1 MCLRSERSANARS
14 GVSGALHPSR
24 TDLSTTSS
32 PSSSSQKAERKGRV
46 ERKNRRYAKLIR
58 KTKKRARSELKN
70 AWSVHGYAERSS
82 GASLLLGEKAAETG
96 GMESTENIR
105 LPVLDGATL
114 SFAEFSHRIEKNN
127 QPCLIQNLLQHWP
140 AMKAWTSS
148 SAIKSIVPKDYG
160 CKVGSDDDGYAVR
173 LRYKHFHRY
182 AHDPEHGLKDD
193 SPLYVFDS
201 NMLEKTGMA
210 KEYIVPHL
218 FSEDLLK
225 YAGEDRRPPF
235 RWVCIGGARWGTGI
249 HVDPLGTSAWNALI
263 TGHKRWALFPPGFVP
278 KSVLKPKGVDS
289 AVRWF
294 DVVWPETQEPAWEAK
309 GYPKPINVWQGPG
322 ETVFVPS
329 GWWHVVVNLDFTV
342 AVTHNFCSTSNFGL
356 VFRHTR
362 VSRPKMTQRWLEGLK
377 VARPD
382 LYEEGLGI
390 QNRGEVCS
398 EASSPTSSST
408 SSSSDDDCL

>member
-1 MCLRSERSANARS
+1 MCLRSNKSRNVRS
-14 GVSGALHPSR
+14 GMSLPVQ
-24 TDLSTTSS
+24 SS
-32 PSSSSQKAERKGRV
+32 PTYPTANPTAKGSPASPQKAKRKRKAERKHQ
-46 ERKNRRYAKLIR
+46 RYVKLLN

-70 AWSVHGYAERSS
+70 AWSKHGYGERFTGTGWLKSS
-82 GASLLLGEKAAETG
+82 GNDK
-96 GMESTENIR
+96 
-105 LPVLDGATL
+105 LPVLDGAVL
-114 SFAEFSHRIEKNN
+114 SFAEFSHHIEKNN
-127 QPCLIQNLLQHWP
+127 QPCLIKNLLQHWP
-140 AMKAWTSS
+140 AKNAWTSS

-182 AHDPEHGLKDD
+182 AHDPDHGLKDD
-193 SPLYVFDS
+193 SPLYIFDS

-210 KEYIVPHL
+210 RDYIVPHL

-225 YAGEDRRPPF
+225 YAGEDRRPPY
-235 RWVCIGGARWGTGI
+235 RWICIGGARSGTGI
-249 HVDPLGTSAWNALI
+249 HVDPLGTSAWNALVA
-263 TGHKRWALFPPGFVP
+263 GHKRWALFPPGSVP
-278 KSVLKPKGVDS
+278 KSVLKPKGVNS

-294 DVVWPETQEPAWEAK
+294 DIVWPETQRAAWEAR
-309 GYPKPINVWQGPG
+309 GYPKPIDVWQGPG

-342 AVTHNFCSTSNFGL
+342 AVTHNFCSTHNFGL

-362 VSRPKMTQRWLEGLK
+362 VSRPKMSLRWLDGLK

-382 LYEEGLGI
+382 LYEAGLGI
-390 QNRGEVCS
+390 KNRGEVCS

-408 SSSSDDDCL
+408 DVSSSSSSSDDDSN